1 MGVQLLPYV
10 EHRSRQSAMTAR
22 KKNTPDARKPITLKF
37 LADYLNLSP
46 ATVSIVL
53 NDSPVSESIAAATK
67 QRVHD
72 AAKKFHYR
80 PNLHARML
88 RSHLTNTIGV
98 IVPELSEGYVT
109 GVMLGVEQYLLQ
121 EGFLYFTVSHLGQ
134 TDLKD
139 EYQELLMRRRVD
151 GLLLVNTELSV
162 NITLPVVG
170 ISIHSTVSGVTNV
183 MLDHNVAARLALRH
197 LYDLGHRRIAFM
209 KGQRYSL
216 DSETRWQAIVDIAR
230 EIGILVHPELCIFLE
245 KNIWTPQLGYPPVR
259 DLLARTRDFTAIF
272 CFNDTAAIGAV
283 RAIED
288 AGLNCPRDISVIGF
302 DDIIV
307 AEYFNPRLTTVRQP
321 LRKMGWTAAQLLIQR
336 IQSPNELGPQD
347 VWFEPELIM
356 RESTTRVPHPSPP
369 PRGKR

>member
-1 MGVQLLPYV
+1 
-10 EHRSRQSAMTAR
+10 MTP
-22 KKNTPDARKPITLKF
+22 KKFAPDPGRPATLKM
-37 LADYLNLSP
+37 LADYLNLSA

-53 NDSPVSESIAAATK
+53 NNSPVAESIAEATK
-67 QRVHD
+67 QRVHA
-72 AAKKFHYR
+72 AAKQFSYR

-88 RSHLTNTIGV
+88 RSRLTNTIGI

-134 TDLKD
+134 SDLRD

-151 GLLLVNTELSV
+151 GLLLVNTELSI
-162 NITLPVVG
+162 NAPLPVVG
-170 ISIHSTVSGVTNV
+170 ISIHSNAPTVTNV
-183 MLDHNVAARLALRH
+183 MLDHTSAARMALRH

-216 DSETRWQAIVDIAR
+216 DTEARWESILNMAR
-230 EIGILVHPELCIFLE
+230 EIGVAVDDDLCIFLE
-245 KNIWTPQLGYPPVR
+245 KNIWSPELGYPPVR

-302 DDIIV
+302 DDIIL

-321 LRKMGWTAAQLLIQR
+321 LHNMGTEAARLLVRR
-336 IQSPNELGPQD
+336 IQTPDQPYPQE
-347 VWFEPELIM
+347 VWFEPKLIV
-356 RESTTRVPHPSPP
+356 RESTMAITPP
-369 PRGKR
+369 PRRPRRKR

>member
-1 MGVQLLPYV
+1 MTKKKKKLP
-10 EHRSRQSAMTAR
+10 
-22 KKNTPDARKPITLKF
+22 DIGKPTTLKF
-37 LADYLNLSP
+37 LADYLGLSP

-53 NDSPVSESIAAATK
+53 NDSPVSESIPAVTK

-72 AAKKFHYR
+72 AAKKFAYR

-88 RSHLTNTIGV
+88 RSSLTNTIGV

-121 EGFLYFTVSHLGQ
+121 EGFLSFTVSHLGKP
-134 TDLKD
+134 DLRE

-162 NITLPVVG
+162 ETPLPVVG
-170 ISIHSTVSGVTNV
+170 ISIHSKTPGVTNI
-183 MLDHNVAARLALRH
+183 MLDHNVAARMALQH

-209 KGQRYSL
+209 KGQLYSL
-216 DSETRWQAIVDIAR
+216 DSEARWKAIVTIAN
-230 EIGILVHPELCIFLE
+230 EIGIAVLPELSIFLE
-245 KNIWTPQLGYPPVR
+245 ENLWSPKLGYPPVR
-259 DLLARTRDFTAIF
+259 DLLTRTRNFTAIF
-272 CFNDTAAIGAV
+272 CFNDTAAIGAI

-288 AGLNCPRDISVIGF
+288 AGLNCPHDISVIGF
-302 DDIIV
+302 DDIVV

-321 LRKMGWTAAQLLIQR
+321 LYKMGWTAAQLLIQR
-336 IQSPNELGPQD
+336 IQSPDEPAPQD
-347 VWFEPELIM
+347 IWFEPELIV
-356 RESTTRVPHPSPP
+356 RESTTGLHTNSPP

>member
-1 MGVQLLPYV
+1 
-10 EHRSRQSAMTAR
+10 MTA
-22 KKNTPDARKPITLKF
+22 KKLTSEAGRPATLKM
-37 LADYLNLSP
+37 LADYLNLSA

-53 NDSPVSESIAAATK
+53 NNSPVAESIAEATK

-72 AAKKFHYR
+72 AAKKFAYR

-88 RSHLTNTIGV
+88 RSGLTNTIGV

-134 TDLKD
+134 TDLRD

-151 GLLLVNTELSV
+151 GLLLVNTEVAISP
-162 NITLPVVG
+162 TLPVVG
-170 ISIHSTVSGVTNV
+170 VSIHSNELAVTNV
-183 MLDHNVAARLALRH
+183 MLDHTSAARMALRH

-216 DSETRWQAIVDIAR
+216 DSETRWQSIVSIAK
-230 EIGILVHPELCIFLE
+230 EIGVVVHAELCIFLE
-245 KNIWTPQLGYPPVR
+245 KNIWTPELGYPPVR

-272 CFNDTAAIGAV
+272 CFNDTSAIGAV

-302 DDIIV
+302 DDIII

-321 LRKMGWTAAQLLIQR
+321 LHKMGTEAARLLIQR
-336 IQSPNELGPQD
+336 IQSPDLAYPQQ
-347 VWFEPELIM
+347 VWFEPQLIV
-356 RESTTRVPHPSPP
+356 RESTRALTPALGKPRSQAI
-369 PRGKR
+369 RGKR